1 MNALRVVWW
10 LVHLNM
16 YSVSLDI
23 QYRLDTVNG
32 NGMTFMID
40 WWIKLLKHKGKCSFS
55 NELIKASTL
64 KLFAQR
70 DTWKRMVGITLAYA
84 GLFGR
89 CMDQHEPTVGNLVGP
104 MSKMTSGKR
113 YLSTSNQQNC
123 QENANIAP
131 TDDFI

>member
-1 MNALRVVWW
+1 
-10 LVHLNM
+10 
-16 YSVSLDI
+16 
-23 QYRLDTVNG
+23 
-32 NGMTFMID
+32 MID

-55 NELIKASTL
+55 NELIKASTF

-89 CMDQHEPTVGNLVGP
+89 CMDQQEPTVGNLVGP

-113 YLSTSNQQNC
+113 YLSTSDQQNC